1 MCSYADVRPKHGYV
15 AMTAVYCIKMTE
27 RDDTNEAIIWH
38 NISVGICN
46 GRSGQCNACRIG
58 TRLGVSDLWTLNL
71 NTWEAYDLSFIS
83 RQLKKY
89 LFFEEPEKLEKFI
102 LKPDG
107 GTAGS
112 KGAGTGSFEKVREKK
127 IAESDK
133 PPEPGDEVKSDID
146 SNLTHMKDV
155 YSIPVNSDIILRE
168 FDITYGCKSV
178 RAFIIFFDGMT
189 DREVINNYI
198 LKPLMVNSVM
208 PLKDTAENL
217 EDYVVRQLMPHCQ
230 VNIDMSYKKAVDTVN
245 FGGCVLFVDGL
256 DVCFT
261 ADVKG
266 WDHRGVEK
274 PNNEIIIKG
283 PQEAFNEV
291 LRTNSAQIRKRL
303 KDEDLIVEDVIVGKV
318 SRTPC
323 SIMYIKDVAN
333 EALVAEVRRRLEGV
347 EVDYMLDAGALEQLI
362 EDSTV
367 YPSPQVISTERPDYV
382 AELLVSGRVAIIVDG
397 SPNALVVPI
406 TAFDLMHSPEDNYI
420 RFPYV
425 NLLRYI
431 RYIAGFL
438 ALLLPGLYVAI
449 TNYHQEMIPTDLLLA
464 IEASREK
471 VPFPSLVEIL
481 LMEISFELIREAGLR
496 VPGPIGPTLGIIGAL
511 ILGQAAVAA
520 NIVSPILII
529 IVAVTGIGSFAI
541 PNYSLAYS
549 VRIMRF
555 GFIFL
560 GAMAGFLGITLGL
573 FIIGNWSTAL
583 KSFGVPF
590 TAPLGPRTSGRY
602 KNVIFKAPE
611 WKLEYRPDYLNTK
624 KKRKQDE
631 HSMKWKRDTEKRK

>member
-1 MCSYADVRPKHGYV
+1 M
-15 AMTAVYCIKMTE
+15 
-27 RDDTNEAIIWH
+27 
-38 NISVGICN
+38 
-46 GRSGQCNACRIG
+46 
-58 TRLGVSDLWTLNL
+58 
-71 NTWEAYDLSFIS
+71 SFIS

-89 LFFEEPEKLEKFI
+89 LFFEEPEKQEKFI
-102 LKPDG
+102 LKPDSKP
-107 GTAGS
+107 AGNKS
-112 KGAGTGSFEKVREKK
+112 QENDSFEKVKEKK
-127 IAESDK
+127 IAESDQ
-133 PPEPGDEVKSDID
+133 PPEPGDEVKSDINA
-146 SNLTHMKDV
+146 NLLHMKDV

-168 FDITYGCKSV
+168 FDIVYGCMSV

-198 LKPLMVNSVM
+198 LKPLMVNSIM
-208 PLKDTAENL
+208 PLKDTAESL
-217 EDYVVRQLMPHCQ
+217 EDYIVRQLMPHCQ
-230 VNIDMSYKKAVDTVN
+230 VSINKAYKKAVEEVN
-245 FGGCVLFVDGL
+245 FGGCALFVDGL
-256 DVCFT
+256 AVCFT

-266 WDHRGVEK
+266 WDHRGIEK

-303 KDEDLIVEDVIVGKV
+303 KDEDLIVEDVLVGKV

-323 SIMYIKDVAN
+323 SIMYIKDVVN
-333 EALVAEVRRRLEGV
+333 EALVAEIRRRLEGIR
-347 EVDYMLDAGALEQLI
+347 VDYLLDAGALEQLI
-362 EDSTV
+362 EDSTI
-367 YPSPQVISTERPDYV
+367 YPSPQMISTERPDYV
-382 AELLVSGRVAIIVDG
+382 SELLVSGRVAIIVDG
-397 SPNALVVPI
+397 SPNVLVVPI
-406 TAFDLMHSPEDNYI
+406 TAYDLMHSPEDNYI
-420 RFPYV
+420 RYPYV

-431 RYIAGFL
+431 RYVAGFL
-438 ALLLPGLYVAI
+438 ALLLPGLYVAV
-449 TNYHQEMIPTDLLLA
+449 TNYHHEMIPTDLLLA

-481 LMEISFELIREAGLR
+481 LMELSFELIREAGLR

-549 VRIMRF
+549 IRILRF
-555 GFIFL
+555 AFIFL
-560 GAMAGFLGITLGL
+560 GVLAGFLGITMGL
-573 FIIGNWSTAL
+573 FIAGSWSTAL

-590 TAPLGPRTSGRY
+590 MAPLGPRTSNKF

-611 WKLEYRPDYLNTK
+611 WKMENRPDYLNTK
-624 KKRKQDE
+624 KKKMQDKYSMQWKQDG
-631 HSMKWKRDTEKRK
+631 KKKK

>member
-1 MCSYADVRPKHGYV
+1 M
-15 AMTAVYCIKMTE
+15 
-27 RDDTNEAIIWH
+27 
-38 NISVGICN
+38 
-46 GRSGQCNACRIG
+46 
-58 TRLGVSDLWTLNL
+58 
-71 NTWEAYDLSFIS
+71 SFFV

-102 LKPDG
+102 LKPG
-107 GTAGS
+107 GRSAGD
-112 KGAGTGSFEKVREKK
+112 KGAQSFEKVREKK
-127 IAESDK
+127 TAESEK

-146 SNLTHMKDV
+146 ANLAHMKDV

-168 FDITYGCKSV
+168 FDITYGCRSI

-189 DREVINNYI
+189 NTEVINNYI

-230 VNIDMSYKKAVDTVN
+230 VKIEKGYKKAVEAVN
-245 FGGCVLFVDGL
+245 FGGCALFVDGL
-256 DVCFT
+256 SVCFA

-266 WDHRGVEK
+266 WEHRGIEK

-291 LRTNSAQIRKRL
+291 LRTNCAQLRKRL
-303 KDEDLIVEDVIVGKV
+303 KDEDLIAEDILVGKV

-323 SIMYIKDVAN
+323 SIVYIKDVAN
-333 EALVAEVRRRLEGV
+333 ESLVAEVRRRLEGIS
-347 EVDYMLDAGALEQLI
+347 VDYMLDAGALEQLI
-362 EDSTV
+362 EDSTF
-367 YPSPQVISTERPDYV
+367 YPSPQMISTERPDYV

-397 SPNALVVPI
+397 SPNVLVVPI
-406 TAFDLMHSPEDNYI
+406 TAYDLMHSPEDNYI

-425 NLLRYI
+425 NMLRYI
-431 RYIAGFL
+431 RYVAGFL

-449 TNYHQEMIPTDLLLA
+449 TNYHHEMIPTDLLLA

-481 LMEISFELIREAGLR
+481 LMELSFELIREAGLR

-520 NIVSPILII
+520 NIVSPVLII
-529 IVAVTGIGSFAI
+529 IVALTGIGSFAI

-555 GFIFL
+555 AFIFL
-560 GAMAGFLGITLGL
+560 GALAGFLGITVGL
-573 FIIGNWSTAL
+573 FVIGSWSAAL

-590 TAPLGPRTSGRY
+590 MSPFGPKTSGKY
-602 KNVIFKAPE
+602 KNVIFRAPE
-611 WKLEYRPDYLNTK
+611 WKMEDRPDYLNPK
-624 KKRKQDE
+624 KKKKQAE
-631 HSMKWKRDTEKRK
+631 ISMKWKQDTEKKKQD

>member
-1 MCSYADVRPKHGYV
+1 
-15 AMTAVYCIKMTE
+15 
-27 RDDTNEAIIWH
+27 
-38 NISVGICN
+38 
-46 GRSGQCNACRIG
+46 
-58 TRLGVSDLWTLNL
+58 
-71 NTWEAYDLSFIS
+71 LSFFV

-102 LKPDG
+102 LKPG
-107 GTAGS
+107 GRSAGD
-112 KGAGTGSFEKVREKK
+112 KGAQSFEKVREKK
-127 IAESDK
+127 TAESEK

-146 SNLTHMKDV
+146 ANLAHMKDV

-168 FDITYGCKSV
+168 FDITYGCRSI

-189 DREVINNYI
+189 NTEVINNYI

-230 VNIDMSYKKAVDTVN
+230 VKIEKGYKKAVEAVN
-245 FGGCVLFVDGL
+245 FGGCALFVDGL
-256 DVCFT
+256 SVCFA

-266 WDHRGVEK
+266 WEHRGVEK

-291 LRTNSAQIRKRL
+291 LRTNCAQLRKRL
-303 KDEDLIVEDVIVGKV
+303 KDEDLIAEDILVGKV

-323 SIMYIKDVAN
+323 SIVYIKDVAN
-333 EALVAEVRRRLEGV
+333 ESLVAEVRRRLEGIS
-347 EVDYMLDAGALEQLI
+347 VDYMLDAGALEQLI
-362 EDSTV
+362 EDSTF
-367 YPSPQVISTERPDYV
+367 YPSPQMISTERPDYV

-397 SPNALVVPI
+397 SPNVLVVPI
-406 TAFDLMHSPEDNYI
+406 TAYDLMHSPEDNYI

-425 NLLRYI
+425 NMLRYI
-431 RYIAGFL
+431 RYVAGFL

-449 TNYHQEMIPTDLLLA
+449 TNYHHEMIPTDLLLA

-481 LMEISFELIREAGLR
+481 LMELSFELIREAGLR

-520 NIVSPILII
+520 NIVSPVLII
-529 IVAVTGIGSFAI
+529 IVALTGIGSFAI

-555 GFIFL
+555 AFIFL
-560 GAMAGFLGITLGL
+560 GALAGFLGITVGL
-573 FIIGNWSTAL
+573 FVIGSWSAAL

-590 TAPLGPRTSGRY
+590 MSPFGPKTSGKY
-602 KNVIFKAPE
+602 KNVIFRAPE
-611 WKLEYRPDYLNTK
+611 WKMEDRPDYLNPK
-624 KKRKQDE
+624 KKKKQAE
-631 HSMKWKRDTEKRK
+631 ISMKWKQDTEKKKQD

>member
-1 MCSYADVRPKHGYV
+1 MILSE
-15 AMTAVYCIKMTE
+15 T
-27 RDDTNEAIIWH
+27 IIWH
-38 NISVGICN
+38 N
-46 GRSGQCNACRIG
+46 A
-58 TRLGVSDLWTLNL
+58 
-71 NTWEAYDLSFIS
+71 WEAQDLSFIS
-83 RQLKKY
+83 RLLKKH
-89 LFFEEPEKLEKFI
+89 LIFEEPDKQERFI
-102 LKPDG
+102 LKPDRASVG
-107 GTAGS
+107 G
-112 KGAGTGSFEKVREKK
+112 KGTGTDEFEKARGKK
-127 IAESDK
+127 IAESEK
-133 PPEPGDEVKSDID
+133 KPEPGDEVKSDID
-146 SNLTHMKDV
+146 ANLLHMKDV
-155 YSIPVNSDIILRE
+155 YSIPLNSDIVLRE
-168 FDITYGCKSV
+168 FDITHGCKSV

-208 PLKDTAENL
+208 PLKDTAETL

-230 VNIDMSYKKAVDTVN
+230 VSVNKSYKKAVESVN
-245 FGGCVLFVDGL
+245 FGGCALFAEGL

-266 WDHRGVEK
+266 WEHRGVEK

-303 KDEDLIVEDVIVGKV
+303 KDEDLIAEDITVGKV

-323 SIMYIKDVAN
+323 TIMYIKDVAN
-333 EALVAEVRRRLEGV
+333 DALVAEIRRRLEGIR
-347 EVDYMLDAGALEQLI
+347 VDYMLDAGVLEQLI
-362 EDSTV
+362 EDSTI
-367 YPSPQVISTERPDYV
+367 YPSPQMISTERPDYV

-397 SPNALVVPI
+397 SPNVLVVPI

-420 RFPYV
+420 RYPYV

-431 RYIAGFL
+431 RYVAGFV
-438 ALLLPGLYVAI
+438 ALLLPGLYVAV
-449 TNYHQEMIPTDLLLA
+449 TNYHHEMIPTDLLLA

-481 LMEISFELIREAGLR
+481 LMELSFELIREAGLR

-549 VRIMRF
+549 IRIMRF
-555 GFIFL
+555 IFIFL
-560 GAMAGFLGITLGL
+560 GVLAGFLGITLGL
-573 FIIGNWSTAL
+573 FIAGSWSAAL

-590 TAPLGPRTSGRY
+590 MAPLGPKTSGRF
-602 KNVIFKAPE
+602 NNIIFRAPE
-611 WKLEYRPDYLNTK
+611 WKMEYRPDYLNTK
-624 KKRKQDE
+624 KKKKQDE
-631 HSMKWKRDTEKRK
+631 YSMKWKLDMEKKK

>member
-1 MCSYADVRPKHGYV
+1 MSL
-15 AMTAVYCIKMTE
+15 
-27 RDDTNEAIIWH
+27 II
-38 NISVGICN
+38 SK
-46 GRSGQCNACRIG
+46 
-58 TRLGVSDLWTLNL
+58 
-71 NTWEAYDLSFIS
+71 
-83 RQLKKY
+83 LKKY
-89 LFFEEPEKLEKFI
+89 LFFEEPDKLEKFI
-102 LKPDG
+102 LKPDEG
-107 GTAGS
+107 SAGS
-112 KGAGTGSFEKVREKK
+112 KGTGAGTGAERIDRVKEKK
-127 IAESDK
+127 IAESEK
-133 PPEPGDEVKSDID
+133 APEPGDKIKSGID
-146 SNLTHMKDV
+146 DNLAHMKDI

-168 FDITYGCKSV
+168 FDLTYGCKPV

-198 LKPLMVNSVM
+198 LKPLMVNSLM
-208 PLKDTAENL
+208 PLKDTAEGL

-230 VNIDMSYKKAVDTVN
+230 VDINKGYKKAVETVN
-245 FGGCVLFVDGL
+245 FGGCALFIDGL

-266 WDHRGVEK
+266 WEHRGVEK

-303 KDEDLIVEDVIVGKV
+303 KDEDLIAEDVMVGKV

-333 EALVAEVRRRLEGV
+333 EALVAEVRRRLEGIR
-347 EVDYMLDAGALEQLI
+347 VDYLLDAGALEQLI
-362 EDSTV
+362 EDSTS
-367 YPSPQVISTERPDYV
+367 YPSPQMISTERPDYV
-382 AELLVSGRVAIIVDG
+382 AELLVSGRVAIIVGG
-397 SPNALVVPI
+397 SPNVLVVPV

-420 RFPYV
+420 RYPYV

-481 LMEISFELIREAGLR
+481 LMELSFELIREAGLR

-529 IVAVTGIGSFAI
+529 IVALTGIGSFAI

-549 VRIMRF
+549 IRIMRF
-555 GFIFL
+555 AFIIL
-560 GAMAGFLGITLGL
+560 GTLSGFLGITVGL
-573 FIIGNWSTAL
+573 FIIGCWSTAL

-590 TAPLGPRTSGRY
+590 MAPLGPRTSRSF

-611 WKLEYRPDYLNTK
+611 WKMESRPDYLNPK
-624 KKRKQDE
+624 KKKLQDE
-631 HSMKWKRDTEKRK
+631 YSMKWKLNRGKRQ

>member
-1 MCSYADVRPKHGYV
+1 MQSGP
-15 AMTAVYCIKMTE
+15 CIKT
-27 RDDTNEAIIWH
+27 DDGADTNEAIIWH
-38 NISVGICN
+38 VISFPQDPDA
-46 GRSGQCNACRIG
+46 REAC
-58 TRLGVSDLWTLNL
+58 
-71 NTWEAYDLSFIS
+71 DLSFII

-89 LFFEEPEKLEKFI
+89 LFFEEPEKRERFI
-102 LKPDG
+102 LRPGARPADEE
-107 GTAGS
+107 GS
-112 KGAGTGSFEKVREKK
+112 GSFEKAKEKK
-127 IAESDK
+127 KAESEK
-133 PPEPGDEVKSDID
+133 APEPGDEVKSDID
-146 SNLTHMKDV
+146 ANLTHMKDV
-155 YSIPVNSDIILRE
+155 YSIPVNSDIVLRE
-168 FDITYGCKSV
+168 FDITYGCRTV

-189 DREVINNYI
+189 NTEVINNYI
-198 LKPLMVNSVM
+198 LKPLMVDSVM

-217 EDYVVRQLMPHCQ
+217 EGYVMRQLMPHCQ
-230 VNIDMSYKKAVDTVN
+230 VNISRGYKKAVEAVN
-245 FGGCVLFVDGL
+245 FGGCALFVDGL
-256 DVCFT
+256 SVCFT

-291 LRTNSAQIRKRL
+291 LRTNCAQIRKRL
-303 KDEDLIVEDVIVGKV
+303 KDEDLIVEDILVGRV

-323 SIMYIKDVAN
+323 SILYIKDVAN
-333 EALVAEVRRRLEGV
+333 EALVQEIRRRLEGIS
-347 EVDYMLDAGALEQLI
+347 VDYMLDAGELEQLI

-367 YPSPQVISTERPDYV
+367 YPSPQVISTERPDYT

-397 SPNALVVPI
+397 SPNVLVVPI

-449 TNYHQEMIPTDLLLA
+449 TNYHHEMIPTDLLLA

-520 NIVSPILII
+520 NIVSPVLII
-529 IVAVTGIGSFAI
+529 IVALTGIGSFAI

-560 GAMAGFLGITLGL
+560 GALAGFLGITVGL
-573 FIIGNWSTAL
+573 FMIGSWSTAL

-590 TAPLGPRTSGRY
+590 MSPFGPKTSGRY
-602 KNVIFKAPE
+602 KNVIFRAPE
-611 WKLEYRPDYLNTK
+611 WKMEERPDYLNPK
-624 KKRKQDE
+624 KKRKQAE
-631 HSMKWKRDTEKRK
+631 YSMKWKHGKRKGEQD

>member
-1 MCSYADVRPKHGYV
+1 
-15 AMTAVYCIKMTE
+15 
-27 RDDTNEAIIWH
+27 
-38 NISVGICN
+38 
-46 GRSGQCNACRIG
+46 
-58 TRLGVSDLWTLNL
+58 
-71 NTWEAYDLSFIS
+71 LSFFV

-102 LKPDG
+102 LKPG
-107 GTAGS
+107 GRSAGD
-112 KGAGTGSFEKVREKK
+112 KGAQSFEKVREKK
-127 IAESDK
+127 TAESEK
-133 PPEPGDEVKSDID
+133 PPEAGDEVKSDID
-146 SNLTHMKDV
+146 ANLAHMKDV

-168 FDITYGCKSV
+168 FDITYGCRSI

-189 DREVINNYI
+189 NTEVINNYI

-230 VNIDMSYKKAVDTVN
+230 VKIEKGYKKAVEAVN
-245 FGGCVLFVDGL
+245 FGGCALFVDGL
-256 DVCFT
+256 SVCFA

-266 WDHRGVEK
+266 WEHRGVEK

-291 LRTNSAQIRKRL
+291 LRTNCAQLRKRL
-303 KDEDLIVEDVIVGKV
+303 KDEDLIAEDILVGKV

-323 SIMYIKDVAN
+323 SIVYIKDVAN
-333 EALVAEVRRRLEGV
+333 ESLVAEVRRRLEGIS
-347 EVDYMLDAGALEQLI
+347 VDYMLDAGALEQLI
-362 EDSTV
+362 EDSTF
-367 YPSPQVISTERPDYV
+367 YPSPQMISTERPDYV

-397 SPNALVVPI
+397 SPNVLVVPI
-406 TAFDLMHSPEDNYI
+406 TAYDLMHSPEDNYI

-425 NLLRYI
+425 NMLRYI
-431 RYIAGFL
+431 RYVAGFL

-449 TNYHQEMIPTDLLLA
+449 TNYHHEMIPTDLLLA

-481 LMEISFELIREAGLR
+481 LMELSFELIREAGLR

-520 NIVSPILII
+520 NIVSPVLII
-529 IVAVTGIGSFAI
+529 IVALTGIGSFAI

-555 GFIFL
+555 AFIFL
-560 GAMAGFLGITLGL
+560 GALAGFLGITVGL
-573 FIIGNWSTAL
+573 FVIGSWSAAL

-590 TAPLGPRTSGRY
+590 MSPFGPKTSGKY
-602 KNVIFKAPE
+602 KNVIFRAPE
-611 WKLEYRPDYLNTK
+611 WKMEDRPDYLNPK
-624 KKRKQDE
+624 KKKKQAE
-631 HSMKWKRDTEKRK
+631 ISMKWKQDTEKKKQD

>member
-1 MCSYADVRPKHGYV
+1 MILSE
-15 AMTAVYCIKMTE
+15 T
-27 RDDTNEAIIWH
+27 IIWH
-38 NISVGICN
+38 N
-46 GRSGQCNACRIG
+46 A
-58 TRLGVSDLWTLNL
+58 
-71 NTWEAYDLSFIS
+71 WEAQDLSSIS
-83 RQLKKY
+83 KLLKKH
-89 LFFEEPEKLEKFI
+89 LFFEEPAKREKFI
-102 LKPDG
+102 LRPDG
-107 GTAGS
+107 AHTGEKSTGTED
-112 KGAGTGSFEKVREKK
+112 FEKVREKK

-133 PPEPGDEVKSDID
+133 APEPGDEVKSDID
-146 SNLTHMKDV
+146 ANLLHMKDV
-155 YSIPVNSDIILRE
+155 YSIPVNSDIVLRE
-168 FDITYGCKSV
+168 FDITHGCKTV

-198 LKPLMVNSVM
+198 LKPLMVNSIM
-208 PLKDTAENL
+208 PLKDTAETL
-217 EDYVVRQLMPHCQ
+217 EDYIVRQLMPHNQ
-230 VNIDMSYKKAVDTVN
+230 VSISKSYKKAVESVN
-245 FGGCVLFVDGL
+245 FGGCALFADGL
-256 DVCFT
+256 AVCFT

-266 WDHRGVEK
+266 WEHRGVEK

-303 KDEDLIVEDVIVGKV
+303 KDEDLIAEDITVGKV

-323 SIMYIKDVAN
+323 TIMYIKDVAN
-333 EALVAEVRRRLEGV
+333 DALVAEIRRRLEGIS
-347 EVDYMLDAGALEQLI
+347 VDYMLDAGVLEQLL
-362 EDSTV
+362 EDSTI
-367 YPSPQVISTERPDYV
+367 YPSPQMISTERPDYV

-397 SPNALVVPI
+397 SPNVLVVPI

-420 RFPYV
+420 RYPYV

-431 RYIAGFL
+431 RYIAGFV
-438 ALLLPGLYVAI
+438 ALLLPGLYVAV
-449 TNYHQEMIPTDLLLA
+449 TNYHHEMIPTDLLLA

-549 VRIMRF
+549 IRIMRF
-555 GFIFL
+555 IFIFL
-560 GAMAGFLGITLGL
+560 GVLAGFPGITLGL
-573 FIIGNWSTAL
+573 FIASCWSVAL

-590 TAPLGPRTSGRY
+590 MAPLGPKTSGRF
-602 KNVIFKAPE
+602 NDVIFRAPE
-611 WKLEYRPDYLNTK
+611 WKMEYRPDYLNTK
-624 KKRKQDE
+624 KKKKQDE
-631 HSMKWKRDTEKRK
+631 YSMKWKLDVEKKK